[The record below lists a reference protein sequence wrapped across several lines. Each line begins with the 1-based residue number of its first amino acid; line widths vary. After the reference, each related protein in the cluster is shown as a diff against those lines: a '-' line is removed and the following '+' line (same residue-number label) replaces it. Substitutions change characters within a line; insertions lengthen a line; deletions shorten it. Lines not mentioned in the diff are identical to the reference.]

1 MDMGKGSK
9 RRPED
14 KKKFDVN
21 WDVIFGQ
28 AYPKV
33 TRKKKKNE
41 LCTGPEAVMI
51 FNTMCKPYR

>member
-1 MDMGKGSK
+1 MRLSKRTMALDMGKGSK

-41 LCTGPEAVMI
+41 
-51 FNTMCKPYR
+51 KK

>member
-14 KKKFDVN
+14 KNKFDVN

-41 LCTGPEAVMI
+41 
-51 FNTMCKPYR
+51 KK